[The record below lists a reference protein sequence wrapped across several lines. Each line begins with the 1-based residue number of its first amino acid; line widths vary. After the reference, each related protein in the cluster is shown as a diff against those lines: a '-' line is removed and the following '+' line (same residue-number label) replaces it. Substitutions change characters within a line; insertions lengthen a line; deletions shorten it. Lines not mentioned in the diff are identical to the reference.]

1 MNLSAYM
8 SYCEGESA
16 FSVAAHYHLCQV
28 VDSWKETNLTLFG
41 CSHIRLHPSL
51 TCHLSKIA
59 KLVSIEPNEL
69 LYSGTAFPLYQM
81 VLGHQAQELTDYMIH
96 HDGSKIASISK
107 QAAFSLTLDKSLK
120 YCPQCVEESLESIGR
135 FVWLTEQ
142 QLYGVNWCKKHQQVL
157 TCIPTGEGGSNRR
170 YVLPVQGHNTHSSL
184 LNNKQQYFSNYIVEL
199 YRLLCS
205 FSLLGKLSTYYREWL
220 DIKGYL
226 TKCGHIRAKALRSDL
241 YHFWEA
247 LVDTE
252 HAVLPLE
259 LLNFNYVSQLLHSD
273 VPKHYLK
280 HVMLMAFLTTDPKKF
295 FDIDFRKDSNNQ
307 VKLGSRTPLNENS
320 ILSQLNS
327 GYSMRKVAAMTGY
340 SVGAIKQVALRNGI
354 EIGRRRQRITVEME
368 RDIWRKAFVGMHRQ
382 IIADFHHVSVGA
394 VEQIIQSHSGLS
406 AWRKHLRFQD
416 KLHFH
421 RNAILAFI
429 TANPEYSRNKIKH
442 ECSSYMW
449 LYKHDN
455 EWLYMHL
462 PLPQTSRYHASVD
475 WAARDKLLAIKV
487 KFMLEPCLSI
497 SALDRQLGGHN
508 WLIKYADK
516 LPLTMAE
523 VESKIIK
530 HKGE

>member
-1 MNLSAYM
+1 MNHSAYM

-16 FSVAAHYHLCQV
+16 YSVTAHYHICQV
-28 VDSWKETNLTLFG
+28 LDSWKETNSKLFG

-59 KLVSIEPNEL
+59 KLVNIEPNEL

-81 VLGHQAQELTDYMIH
+81 VLGHEAKKLAEHMIH
-96 HDGSKIASISK
+96 NDGSKIASISK
-107 QAAFSLTLDKSLK
+107 QAAFSLTLDKALK
-120 YCPQCVEESLESIGR
+120 YCPQCVEESLDSVGR
-135 FVWLTEQ
+135 FVWLTEY
-142 QLYGVNWCKKHQQVL
+142 QLYGVNWCQKHQQVL
-157 TCIPTGEGGSNRR
+157 AYIPTGEGGSNRQ
-170 YVLPVQGHNTHSSL
+170 YVLPEQGKATHDL
-184 LNNKQQYFSNYIVEL
+184 FLNNKQQYFSNFIVEL

-205 FSLLGKLSTYYREWL
+205 FSFLDKPSTYYREWL

-280 HVMLMAFLTTDPKKF
+280 HVMLMAFLTTDPKTF
-295 FDIDFRKDSNNQ
+295 FDIDFRKDSINQ
-307 VKLGSRTPLNENS
+307 AKSGRRRPLNENS

-327 GYSMRKVAAMTGY
+327 GCSMRQVAVTTGY

-354 EIGRRRQRITVEME
+354 EIGRRRQRITADME
-368 RDIWRKAFVGMHRQ
+368 RDIWRKAFIGMHRSD
-382 IIADFHHVSVGA
+382 IADFHKISIGA
-394 VEQIIQSHSGLS
+394 VEQIIQSHKGLPG
-406 AWRKHLRFQD
+406 WRRHLVFQN
-416 KLHFH
+416 KLSFNRLTLTQFIE
-421 RNAILAFI
+421 RNSS
-429 TANPEYSRNKIKH
+429 YSRNKIKN
-442 ECSSYMW
+442 ECGSYMW
-449 LYKHDN
+449 LYKHDK
-455 EWLYMHL
+455 EWLYHHL
-462 PLPQTSRYHASVD
+462 PTPQTSRYHPSVD

-487 KFMLEPCLSI
+487 KFMLEPGLSI

-523 VESKIIK
+523 VENKIIK